1 MHSDDFASDA
11 SAQPVLLSHL
21 ASLLE
26 RTPAISDPDPVDVN
40 DLGLT
45 PVLGSREGTSMPP
58 ALNSVCQSVFN
69 SSA

>member
-26 RTPAISDPDPVDVN
+26 GTPAISDPVDVN
-40 DLGLT
+40 DLGLM